1 MPLIIRKAEDK
12 DLSFIHDLVRELA
25 IFEKE
30 EKEFTATLSM
40 YENDFKEN
48 VFQSIVADLDGEI
61 VGMVLYYLTYS
72 TWKGKMMY
80 LEDFVVK
87 EKNRGKGI
95 GKVLY
100 QAFIEEAK
108 NQNCQLAKWQVL
120 DWNAP
125 AIQFYTQNNAILEK
139 NWWNCKVFFNKNK
152 DFS

>member
-1 MPLIIRKAEDK
+1 M
-12 DLSFIHDLVRELA
+12 
-25 IFEKE
+25 
-30 EKEFTATLSM
+30 
-40 YENDFKEN
+40 
-48 VFQSIVADLDGEI
+48 
-61 VGMVLYYLTYS
+61 GMVLYYLTYS

-95 GKVLY
+95 GKALY
-100 QAFIEEAK
+100 EAFIEEAK
-108 NQNCQLAKWQVL
+108 HQQCQLAKWQVL
-120 DWNAP
+120 DWNEP

>member
-1 MPLIIRKAEDK
+1 MPLIIRKAEEK
-12 DLSFIHDLVRELA
+12 DLPFIHDLVRELA

-40 YENDFKEN
+40 YEKDFKEN
-48 VFQSIVADLDGEI
+48 VFQSIVAELDGEI
-61 VGMVLYYLTYS
+61 MGMVLYYLTYS

-95 GKVLY
+95 GKALY
-100 QAFIEEAK
+100 EAFIEEAK
-108 NQNCQLAKWQVL
+108 HQQCQLAKWQVL
-120 DWNAP
+120 DWNEP

-139 NWWNCKVFFNKNK
+139 NSWNCKVFFNKNK